1 MAVEIPSRPVMPT
14 DPSLADPKL
23 DPNSAEGRAKL
34 REYDRD
40 MIQYQDAL
48 QRYNRTI
55 QMIQQQ
61 QMEESSMRSTLEK
74 NRHDAMMSIIHNMKA
89 G

>member
-1 MAVEIPSRPVMPT
+1 MGLEIPSRPTMPT
-14 DPSLADPKL
+14 DPGS
-23 DPNSAEGRAKL
+23 NAKPEQL
-34 REYDRD
+34 REYDRQ
-40 MIQYQDAL
+40 MIQYQDQL

-61 QMEESSMRSTLEK
+61 QMEEANARSTMEK
-74 NRHDAMMSIIHNMKA
+74 NKHDAMMSIIHNMKA

>member
-1 MAVEIPSRPVMPT
+1 MGLEIPSRPTMPT
-14 DPSLADPKL
+14 DPGS
-23 DPNSAEGRAKL
+23 NAKPEQL
-34 REYDRD
+34 REYDRQ

-61 QMEESSMRSTLEK
+61 QMEESSMRSTMEK

>member
-1 MAVEIPSRPVMPT
+1 MALEIPSRPSMPT
-14 DPSLADPKL
+14 DPGSNASPEAL
-23 DPNSAEGRAKL
+23 RA
-34 REYDRD
+34 YDRQ

-61 QMEESSMRSTLEK
+61 QMEEANARSTMEK
-74 NRHDAMMSIIHNMKA
+74 NKHDALMAIIHNMKA

>member
-1 MAVEIPSRPVMPT
+1 
-14 DPSLADPKL
+14 
-23 DPNSAEGRAKL
+23 
-34 REYDRD
+34 

-61 QMEESSMRSTLEK
+61 QMEEANARSTMEK
-74 NRHDAMMSIIHNMKA
+74 NKHDAMMSIIHNMKA

>member
-1 MAVEIPSRPVMPT
+1 MSLEIPSRPGMPT
-14 DPSLADPKL
+14 DPGSDASP
-23 DPNSAEGRAKL
+23 EEL
-34 REYDRD
+34 RNYDRE
-40 MIQYQDAL
+40 MIQYQDSL

-61 QMEESSMRSTLEK
+61 QMEEANARSTMEK
-74 NRHDAMMSIIHNMKA
+74 NKHDAMMSIIHNMKA

>member
-1 MAVEIPSRPVMPT
+1 MGLEIPSRPTMPT
-14 DPSLADPKL
+14 DPGS
-23 DPNSAEGRAKL
+23 NAKPEQL
-34 REYDRD
+34 REYDRQ

-61 QMEESSMRSTLEK
+61 QMEEANARSTMEK
-74 NRHDAMMSIIHNMKA
+74 NKHDAMMSIIHNMKA

>member
-1 MAVEIPSRPVMPT
+1 MALEIPSRPGMPS
-14 DPSLADPKL
+14 DPGSNASPE
-23 DPNSAEGRAKL
+23 AL
-34 REYDRD
+34 REYDRQ

-61 QMEESSMRSTLEK
+61 QMEEANMRSTMEK
-74 NRHDAMMSIIHNMKA
+74 NKHDALMSIIHNMKA

>member
-1 MAVEIPSRPVMPT
+1 MALEIPSRPSMPT
-14 DPSLADPKL
+14 DPGS
-23 DPNSAEGRAKL
+23 NAKPEQL
-34 REYDRD
+34 REYDRQ

-61 QMEESSMRSTLEK
+61 QMEEANARSTMEK
-74 NRHDAMMSIIHNMKA
+74 NKHDAMMSIIHNMKA

>member
-1 MAVEIPSRPVMPT
+1 MSLQIPSRPGMPT
-14 DPSLADPKL
+14 DPGSDASPEEL
-23 DPNSAEGRAKL
+23 RA
-34 REYDRD
+34 YDRE

-48 QRYNRTI
+48 QRYNRTV

-61 QMEESSMRSTLEK
+61 QMEEANMRSTLEK
-74 NRHDAMMSIIHNMKA
+74 NKHDAVMAIIHNMKA

>member
-1 MAVEIPSRPVMPT
+1 MAVEIPNRPIMPT
-14 DPSLADPKL
+14 DPSETYPHM
-23 DPNSAEGRAKL
+23 DPNSAEGREKL
-34 REYDRD
+34 RAYDRD

-61 QMEESSMRSTLEK
+61 QMEEANMRSTMEK
-74 NRHDAMMSIIHNMKA
+74 NKHDALMAIIHNMKA

>member
-1 MAVEIPSRPVMPT
+1 MGLEIPSRPSMPT
-14 DPSLADPKL
+14 DPGS
-23 DPNSAEGRAKL
+23 NAKPEQL
-34 REYDRD
+34 RDYDRQ
-40 MIQYQDAL
+40 MIQYQDQL

-61 QMEESSMRSTLEK
+61 QMEEANARSTMEK
-74 NRHDAMMSIIHNMKA
+74 NKHDAMMSIIHNMKA